1 MVRFPAVSGA
11 LLPAIAIAVMATA
24 AEPGPPRDLDAVVAR
39 AMREFDV
46 PGLALAVVKD
56 GRPVVLKGYGVRR
69 LGSSTPVDA
78 ETLFAI
84 ASNTKAF
91 TATSRRT
98 GSAGTCATT
107 GEGSSSATPAG
118 CPGWPRACSSSPIS
132 GSAS

>member
-1 MVRFPAVSGA
+1 VGACPLAGGGSSPCGAPSAVAAPAGA
-11 LLPAIAIAVMATA
+11 
-24 AEPGPPRDLDAVVAR
+24 PGRPKDLDAVVAR
-39 AMREFDV
+39 AMREFEV

-91 TATSRRT
+91 TA
-98 GSAGTCATT
+98 AALAMLVD
-107 GEGSSSATPAG
+107 EGKIT
-118 CPGWPRACSSSPIS
+118 WD
-132 GSAS
+132 